1 MIVMYDPVKPSN
13 DTVYVKL
20 ESVMPPGIVGVQFG
34 LGHVCC
40 ARNCCSVGAVTES
53 DGTVSLPFFGESW
66 PEVADCV
73 KVPWCCPSDGFP
85 PLLMQTTVAVYV
97 ALKFAVAFVLPTP
110 ASSYEL
116 HETLRPLTVQVGVG
130 VP

>member
-1 MIVMYDPVKPSN
+1 M
-13 DTVYVKL
+13 
-20 ESVMPPGIVGVQFG
+20 
-34 LGHVCC
+34 
-40 ARNCCSVGAVTES
+40 
-53 DGTVSLPFFGESW
+53 
-66 PEVADCV
+66 
-73 KVPWCCPSDGFP
+73 
-85 PLLMQTTVAVYV
+85 LMQTTVAVYV